1 MKKLLGLTVVVLTV
15 CTCSAQFTTRPA
27 VPSNFHVV
35 GSNSV
40 PAQVTNVVALSRLPV
55 PSATSY
61 VSWTPGVPGGIPS
74 YPNSVNVRNFGA
86 RADGTND
93 DSAAFTSAILAC
105 TNGGAV
111 YAPAGTYRLNSTVN
125 FSSPKSI
132 VVRGDGP
139 TKTVFLS
146 SGPSGAFIFGNNT
159 TRTLQSVTGGFARG
173 STNLTVANAG
183 GLVVGQMC
191 RFLQHDDP
199 TEVFGSVSSTSD
211 HQAQLFRIVAMNGTS
226 ITIDSPIIYEGYSLA
241 FQPYLE
247 QFHNAAILCGIE
259 DLGLNYSGTYD
270 NNIYFYIADRCWVR
284 NVASTNAVHSNISL
298 IESYQCTVRDSQTYY
313 HQVYDSNARY
323 GVQLAQH
330 STACLVEN
338 NILQGNNAGVIIQG
352 SACANVVAYN
362 YSDMG
367 FGMGYPT
374 DNAVKGGYSCHGELA
389 NFNLFEGN
397 VAPYYSTDDYWGCNR
412 TSTLLRNWWRR
423 VSYYDTKRSISTIG
437 PAVYVDATNYYHSV
451 VGNVLGLPS
460 HSGTSDEMEIGY
472 ARRSGNNYPS
482 SPADTNVIASTF
494 LHGNFSFAY
503 GSTQWSPVVDHT
515 VPNSYYLSSKPAWFG
530 SLAWPPIGPD
540 VNVTNTI
547 TNAPVIPAQARYLGI
562 AY

>member
-1 MKKLLGLTVVVLTV
+1 VVLTV
-15 CTCSAQFTTRPA
+15 CTCFAQFTTRPA

-61 VSWTPGVPGGIPS
+61 ASWTPGVPGGIPS

-139 TKTVFLS
+139 TKTLILSYGASGVFS
-146 SGPSGAFIFGNNT
+146 FGNNT
-159 TRTLQSVTGGFARG
+159 TRTLQNVTGGYNRG
-173 STNLTVANAG
+173 STNLTVASAG

-199 TEVFGSVSSTSD
+199 TEVFGSLSGTYD
-211 HQAQLFRIVAMNGTS
+211 HQAQMFRVTGINGTS
-226 ITIDSPIIYEGYSLA
+226 ITIDSPIYYDGYKAA
-241 FQPYLE
+241 FSPYLE
-247 QFHNAAILCGIE
+247 QFHNACIRSGIE
-259 DLGLNYSGTYD
+259 DLGILYQGSYD
-270 NNIYFYIADRCWVR
+270 HNVYLYTADQCWVR
-284 NVASTNAVHSNISL
+284 NIASTNANHSNVDL
-298 IESYQCTVRDSQTYY
+298 VDCYQCTVRDSQTYY

-323 GVQLAQH
+323 GVQVEQH
-330 STACLVEN
+330 STSCLVEN
-338 NILQGNNAGVIIQG
+338 NILQGNNAGVILQG
-352 SACANVVAYN
+352 GASGNVVAYN
-362 YSDMG
+362 YSDLG
-367 FGMGYPT
+367 FGLGYPT
-374 DNAVKGGYSCHGELA
+374 NDDAQGGYSCHGDLA
-389 NFNLFEGN
+389 DFNLFEGN
-397 VAPYYSTDDYWGCNR
+397 VAPYYTTDDFWGCNR

-423 VSYYDTKRSISTIG
+423 VSCYNTNSTVSRVG
-437 PAVYVDATNYYHSV
+437 PAIWIDATNYYHNV
-451 VGNVLGLPS
+451 VGNVLGLPA
-460 HSGTSDEMEIGY
+460 HAGVYDVFRIGY
-472 ARRSGNNYPS
+472 ARRSGNDYPAV
-482 SPADTNVIASTF
+482 PADTNVIATAF
-494 LHGNFSFAY
+494 LHGNYSFAE
-503 GSTQWSPVVDHT
+503 GSTQWTDPVPQII
-515 VPNSYYLSSKPAWFG
+515 PNSYYLVSKPSWFG

-540 VNVTNTI
+540 VNVSNNI
-547 TNAPVIPAQARYLGI
+547 TNAPVIPAQARYLGVS
-562 AY
+562 Y